1 MSGQQEVYVA
11 HRAFVALLL
20 LVTGC
25 AHTTRGDTAVAS
37 AGDEQAI
44 RAVEDQERLA
54 VLHRDFAALE
64 RIWSDEFIVNTP
76 RSDVSSDPRKLLDL
90 FRKGVANYRTFERR
104 IEAIRLSDDYAVVMG
119 GETVQ
124 PAGEAQLAGQPVER
138 RFTNVWRRE
147 RGTWRLWVRHA
158 NDLPSRRD

>member
-1 MSGQQEVYVA
+1 VVYVA
-11 HRAFVALLL
+11 HSAFVALLL
-20 LVTGC
+20 VAVGC
-25 AHTTRGDTAVAS
+25 AHTVEGETARES

-44 RAVEDQERLA
+44 RAVEEQERLA

-64 RIWSDEFIVNTP
+64 RLWSDDFIVNTP
-76 RSDVSSDPRKLLDL
+76 RSVVSSDPKALLDL

-104 IEAIRLSDDYAVVMG
+104 IESIRFSDDYAVVMG
-119 GETVQ
+119 SETVQ
-124 PAGEAQLAGQPVER
+124 PVGEAPLAGQTVER

-158 NDLPSRRD
+158 NNLPTRRD